1 MTPTTLAIPLAFP
14 EGANVIVG
22 QSHFI
27 KTVEDLYEALVT
39 SAPGILFGVAFSEA
53 SGPCKVRVEGND
65 EALKAVAAQAALDVA
80 AGHTFY
86 VVLGNVFP
94 IHVLPA
100 VRACPEVCRIFC
112 ATANP
117 VQVIVAETP
126 QGRGILGV
134 VDGASPAGVETAE
147 EVTARRQFLRMI
159 GHKR

>member
-1 MTPTTLAIPLAFP
+1 MTPTTLAISLTIP
-14 EGANVIVG
+14 EGANIIVG
-22 QSHFI
+22 QTHFI
-27 KTVEDLYEALVT
+27 KSVEDLYEALIT
-39 SAPGILFGVAFSEA
+39 SSPGIQFGVAFSEA
-53 SGPCKVRVEGND
+53 SGPCRVRVEGND
-65 EALKAVAAQAALDVA
+65 EALKAAATRMALDVA

-117 VQVIVAETP
+117 VQVIVAETA

-134 VDGASPAGVETAE
+134 VDGSSPAGVETAE
-147 EVTARRQFLRMI
+147 EAEARRQFLRKI
-159 GHKR
+159 GLKR

>member
-1 MTPTTLAIPLAFP
+1 MTVSTRAIPLAIP
-14 EGANVIVG
+14 EGANIIVG
-22 QSHFI
+22 QSHFV
-27 KTVEDLYEALVT
+27 KTAEDLYEALVA
-39 SAPGILFGVAFSEA
+39 SAPGIQFGLAFSEA
-53 SGPCKVRVEGND
+53 SGPCKVRVEGTA
-65 EALKAVAAQAALDVA
+65 EPLQAAAAQMALDVA

-117 VQVIVAETP
+117 VQVIVAETE

-147 EVTARRQFLRMI
+147 EREARRQFLRKI
-159 GHKR
+159 GLKR